1 MVGYSEKLLLFGGIH
16 DITHEKDDF
25 LAFDPSVGSWK
36 VIEDQTRLM
45 KEDLGTSGL
54 QELGTSKIDE
64 KSPLKRRVTKVKGL
78 DSPALLAGNIGTP
91 RQPVTAAATK
101 DEGFGTN
108 NTYLTDTR
116 GAREDH
122 ANRAEERKR
131 KLMLMKKHMMLSEFN
146 VTSDKEKEEL
156 EAMTPTSLAMKN
168 SLLLLFGKAP
178 GKERAK
184 ESSSLSPLSVRRGA
198 SRGNISFGLDPAE
211 AQPRQAQPFFHGR
224 VVGVKPCPRD
234 GHSAVVLGNELVVF
248 GGDRHKMS
256 FNDLYICDLKEI
268 KN

>member
-131 KLMLMKKHMMLSEFN
+131 KLMLMK
-146 VTSDKEKEEL
+146 
-156 EAMTPTSLAMKN
+156 N